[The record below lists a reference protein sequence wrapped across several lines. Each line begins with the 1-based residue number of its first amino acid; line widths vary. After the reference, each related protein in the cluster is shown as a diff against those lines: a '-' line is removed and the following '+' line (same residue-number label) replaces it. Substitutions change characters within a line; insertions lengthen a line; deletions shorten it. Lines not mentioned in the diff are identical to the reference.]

1 MDLATLKLIND
12 ILDVADIVA
21 RTAARFQGNATQI
34 KAMIAE
40 DRDPRPDEWDAL
52 QSERDA
58 NTDIIENA

>member
-1 MDLATLKLIND
+1 MDLATLKLISDLLD
-12 ILDVADIVA
+12 IADI
-21 RTAARFQGNATQI
+21 AARVAVRFSANNSQI

-40 DRDPRPDEWDAL
+40 GRDPTPAEWDAL